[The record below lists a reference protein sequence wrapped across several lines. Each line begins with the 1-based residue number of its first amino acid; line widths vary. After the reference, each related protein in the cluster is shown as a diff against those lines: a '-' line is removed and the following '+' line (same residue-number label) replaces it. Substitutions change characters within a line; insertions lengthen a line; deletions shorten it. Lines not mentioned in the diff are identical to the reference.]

1 MYVLIESS
9 EISMENKS
17 RLFIIPVEMEN
28 REPIDIARDA
38 ADKIGLL
45 MDLLVKSL
53 KHSINGPPERR
64 VKQTD
69 YHKDGHA
76 R

>member
-17 RLFIIPVEMEN
+17 KLFIIPVEMEN

-45 MDLLVKSL
+45 LDLLVK
-53 KHSINGPPERR
+53 
-64 VKQTD
+64 QM
-69 YHKDGHA
+69 KDNQETQNKTE
-76 R
+76 